1 MARTSTLLDPGLIAQ
16 LDRLE
21 LAVKRLYAG
30 RTQGEKRSRRRG
42 TGSEFAD
49 YRDYVQGDD
58 LRFVD
63 WNVYGRLDRL
73 FLKLFHVEED
83 LRLSVFL
90 DSSLSMDFGSPS
102 KLLYAKRFAAALGYV
117 ALVNLDR
124 VAVETSAGAQLAPQ
138 RGRSQ
143 VWKLLDFLEE
153 TTASGGTDLAEGLRG
168 FALRNRT
175 PGMKVVVSDF
185 LDKRGYEGALKWL
198 LRGGDEAVVVQVLA
212 PEEVNPTIVGD
223 LALVDAEDGDL
234 SEVSITAGLLR
245 QYQRT
250 LSGLVN
256 GLKEYCRTRGMAY
269 FLVQSSHDVERVLLD
284 ALRRTGVLR

>member
-83 LRLSVFL
+83 LRLSVFI

-198 LRGGDEAVVVQVLA
+198 LRGGDEAVVVQVLS

-245 QYQRT
+245 QYRRT

-269 FLVQSSHDVERVLLD
+269 FLVQSHHDVERVLLD